1 MSGKT
6 KIVCKVIGTILALLL
21 VLGIVGIVLK
31 FTNGGN
37 ETFKT
42 FYLVHDGK
50 EILAEE
56 TATAFKRGETYR
68 YDVKYTF
75 DFGDTEPRDYSV
87 KVSSYST
94 DSTTF
99 NYEMDGKQ
107 YAYQSG
113 IDLTSAFDIKL
124 YDTYFTIT
132 FSEDITLQ
140 SIIESVNKGKKVFLP
155 AEQNESGR
163 YQFTLAVSS
172 YNQSVVYRINFAFYQ
187 GVSGVGLP
195 QGGIIL

>member
-6 KIVCKVIGTILALLL
+6 KIVCKVIGTILVLLL

-56 TATAFKRGETYR
+56 TSTAFKCGETYR

-75 DFGDTEPRDYSV
+75 DFGDTDPRDYSV
-87 KVSSYST
+87 KVVSHSSEDTAFKYQV
-94 DSTTF
+94 
-99 NYEMDGKQ
+99 DGKTLT
-107 YAYQSG
+107 YQSD
-113 IDLTSAFDIKL
+113 IDLTSAFDIKI

-132 FSEDITLQ
+132 FPDDMTLQ
-140 SIIESVNKGKKVFLP
+140 TVFDRVYQGKTVEMP
-155 AEQNESGR
+155 AEENEPGR

-187 GVSGVGLP
+187 GVTGVELP

>member
-6 KIVCKVIGTILALLL
+6 NIVYKVLGAILVLLL
-21 VLGIVGIVLK
+21 LAGIVGIVLK

-56 TATAFKRGETYR
+56 TSTAFKRGETYR

-75 DFGDTEPRDYSV
+75 DFGETEPRDYSV
-87 KVSSYST
+87 KVSSYAT

-107 YAYQSG
+107 YPYQSG
-113 IDLTSAFDIKL
+113 TDLTSAFDIKV

-132 FSEDITLQ
+132 FPEDMTLQ
-140 SIIESVNKGKKVFLP
+140 SIMESVNKGKRVILP
-155 AEQNESGR
+155 AEQNEPGR

-172 YNQSVVYRINFAFYQ
+172 YNEAVVYRINFAFYQ